1 MSIAVKYPNL
11 SNRGAKELDK
21 CGVVIG
27 VVKKQNDEEDEVNVI
42 MLLMAIATITTI
54 TAINSYWT
62 ALADPVHWCKPTI
75 MRMMM

>member
-1 MSIAVKYPNL
+1 
-11 SNRGAKELDK
+11 
-21 CGVVIG
+21 
-27 VVKKQNDEEDEVNVI
+27 VKKQNDEEDEVNVI